1 MTKYNYFDQNGN
13 YINVE
18 NLSLADIYMRGAS
31 RAAIGSATLKVVREF
46 KEALPEA
53 TSAYAVQQL
62 KLAAFEK
69 ILEQYGG
76 CPEFESE
83 DAREA
88 MRDVL
93 VAKPLTEEEKK
104 KFSKMWCRVS
114 VRADMR
120 SDAEEAA
127 EDAIKEAHCLDDDE
141 DSIAGRWHL

>member
-1 MTKYNYFDQNGN
+1 MYNYFDKNGN

-18 NLSLADIYMRGAS
+18 NLSLAGIYMRGAS

-88 MRDVL
+88 MRD
-93 VAKPLTEEEKK
+93 AKTA
-104 KFSKMWCRVS
+104 SKY
-114 VRADMR
+114 
-120 SDAEEAA
+120 
-127 EDAIKEAHCLDDDE
+127 LGDDE
-141 DSIAGRWHL
+141 DTIAGRWHS

>member
-1 MTKYNYFDQNGN
+1 MYNYFDKNGS

-18 NLSLADIYMRGAS
+18 NLSLAGIYMRGAS

-76 CPEFESE
+76 CPEIESE
-83 DAREA
+83 E
-88 MRDVL
+88 M
-93 VAKPLTEEEKK
+93 
-104 KFSKMWCRVS
+104 
-114 VRADMR
+114 
-120 SDAEEAA
+120 SDAEEAMRDA
-127 EDAIKEAHCLDDDE
+127 ETASKYLGDDE
-141 DSIAGRWHL
+141 DTIAGRWHS